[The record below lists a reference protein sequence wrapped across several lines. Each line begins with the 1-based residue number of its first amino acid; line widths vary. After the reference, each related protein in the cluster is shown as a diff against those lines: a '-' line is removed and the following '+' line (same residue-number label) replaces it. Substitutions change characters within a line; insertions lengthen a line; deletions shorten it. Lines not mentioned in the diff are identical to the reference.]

1 MTVIYYKIQHKIT
14 KKYSK
19 GGAYV
24 NAEGTGYSWVEKG
37 GKVWDTLG
45 KLRAHITSHTPKY
58 TGDYGTDMSNWEVV
72 ELEMTVKAR
81 KCVHEVMDPKK
92 ILQLLKQ

>member
-1 MTVIYYKIQHKIT
+1 MTIYYKIQHKIT
-14 KKYSK
+14 KEYSK

-24 NAEGTGYSWVEKG
+24 GPEGTGWHWTPKG

-45 KLRAHITSHTPKY
+45 KLRAHLTSHLPKY
-58 TGDYGTDMSNWEVV
+58 TGDRATDMSNWEVI
-72 ELEMTVKAR
+72 ELEMTVKDR
-81 KCVHEVMDPKK
+81 KAVHEVMDPKK